1 MPDRTPRSSPLA
13 PPMDRRAV
21 LKAGAVA
28 AAAAVLPL
36 GKGAIAQPTKEPT
49 PLFKISLAQW
59 SFHNALYAK
68 KLDHLD
74 FPKTAKGLGIEAC
87 EYVNTFFKDKAED
100 QAYLREL
107 KSRCDGL
114 GVRSV
119 LIMCDAE
126 GNLGD
131 PNEKKRIEAADN
143 HHKWVEAAR
152 FLGCHSIRVNA
163 YSEGSYEEQQKL
175 AADGLRRLVEFA
187 AGRDMNVIVENHG
200 GFTSNGAWM
209 AGVMKLVG
217 HPRLGTLP
225 DFGNFTIS
233 AGEKYDR
240 YKGVGEMMPFAR
252 GASAKCYDFD
262 AGDNETTIDYR
273 RMLKVV
279 LRAGYRGHLGIE
291 YEGARLSEE
300 EGVKACKRLLERL
313 RDELSKPGALDAPDA
328 AAPSDTPRGPE
339 PKGMK

>member
-1 MPDRTPRSSPLA
+1 MSTENRT
-13 PPMDRRAV
+13 DRRSI
-21 LKAGAVA
+21 LKAGAA
-28 AAAAVLPL
+28 LAAAAVLPMDRAAW
-36 GKGAIAQPTKEPT
+36 GQAPPAQEPA

-87 EYVNTFFKDKAED
+87 EYVNTFFKDKALD

-107 KSRCDGL
+107 KKRCDDL

-131 PNEKKRIEAADN
+131 PDEKKRVAAAEN
-143 HHKWVEAAR
+143 HHKWVEAAK

-163 YSEGSYEEQQKL
+163 YSEGSFEEQQKL
-175 AADGLRRLVEFA
+175 ASDGLRRLVEFA
-187 AGRDMNVIVENHG
+187 APRDMNVIVENHG

-217 HPRLGTLP
+217 HPRIGTLP
-225 DFGNFTIS
+225 DFGNFNIS
-233 AGEKYDR
+233 KDEKYDR
-240 YKGVGEMMPFAR
+240 YKGVAEMMPFAR

-262 AGDNETTIDYR
+262 ASDNETTIDYG
-273 RMLKVV
+273 RMLRVV

-291 YEGARLSEE
+291 YEGTRLSEE
-300 EGVKACKRLLERL
+300 DGVKACKRLLERL
-313 RDELSKPGALDAPDA
+313 REELSKPGALDAPDA
-328 AAPSDTPRGPE
+328 TTPAAPPQDS
-339 PKGMK
+339 KGVK